1 VRKTST
7 YLKISLAAALTFTL
21 ALLLPLLSQEPQ
33 ALSFAKD
40 NSREYKRLIGK
51 GDQYFKTGAYHAAAT
66 YYQQAVRLEETNW
79 FGHLKL
85 GQCLSRI
92 GQSKDGLKE
101 LFNSILLN
109 ADDPEGNL
117 NARAEIAA
125 LLMQEGNYDEAGG
138 QLKQILDLCPQDM
151 VVRGNYAI
159 CLERLGFVDA
169 AVSELKLIAQN
180 DPWNKAAIYNL
191 GSAYLTRGN
200 YDLAIQCF
208 KKVVSMEPKHVMARV
223 GLARSLMRSGQNES
237 ALSLLKQTVQM
248 APDNHYAYLALG
260 DAYESGGSKNLA
272 VDSYKRAIQLNP
284 RDPQSRKAL
293 ERLLKGPGG
302 QIAGANESV
311 IR

>member
-1 VRKTST
+1 MA
-7 YLKISLAAALTFTL
+7 LASVAL
-21 ALLLPLLSQEPQ
+21 AVLPPTIREKPQ
-33 ALSFAKD
+33 AIAFTKENKGD
-40 NSREYKRLIGK
+40 YKRLIGR

-85 GQCLSRI
+85 GQCLARI
-92 GQSKDGLKE
+92 GQSKEGLKE

-109 ADDPEGNL
+109 ADDPEANL
-117 NARAEIAA
+117 NARAEIAS

-159 CLERLGFVDA
+159 CLERIGFVDA

-237 ALSLLKQTVQM
+237 ALTLLKQTVQM

-260 DAYESGGSKNLA
+260 DAYENGGSKNLA

-311 IR
+311 LR

>member
-1 VRKTST
+1 MRKVST
-7 YLKISLAAALTFTL
+7 YLKISLVALASVAL
-21 ALLLPLLSQEPQ
+21 AVLPPTIREKPQ
-33 ALSFAKD
+33 AIAFTKENKGD
-40 NSREYKRLIGK
+40 YKRLIGR

-85 GQCLSRI
+85 GQCLARI
-92 GQSKDGLKE
+92 GQSKEGLKE

-109 ADDPEGNL
+109 ADDPEANL
-117 NARAEIAA
+117 NARAEIAS

-159 CLERLGFVDA
+159 CLERIGFVDA

-237 ALSLLKQTVQM
+237 ALTLLKQTVQM

-260 DAYESGGSKNLA
+260 DAYENGGSKNLA

-311 IR
+311 LR

>member
-1 VRKTST
+1 MRKTST
-7 YLKISLAAALTFTL
+7 YLKISLAALASVVL
-21 ALLLPLLSQEPQ
+21 ALLAPILWGKPE
-33 ALSFAKD
+33 AFAFAKENARD
-40 NSREYKRLIGK
+40 YKRLIVR

-66 YYQQAVRLEETNW
+66 YYQQAVRLEDTNW

-85 GQCLSRI
+85 GQCLARI
-92 GQSKDGLKE
+92 GQSKEGLKE

-109 ADDPEGNL
+109 ADDPEANL
-117 NARAEIAA
+117 NARAEIAS

-159 CLERLGFVDA
+159 CLERIGFVDA
-169 AVSELKLIAQN
+169 AVSELKLIVQN

-237 ALSLLKQTVQM
+237 ALTLLKQTVQM
-248 APDNHYAYLALG
+248 APDNHYAFLALG
-260 DAYESGGSKNLA
+260 DAYENGGSKNLA

>member
-1 VRKTST
+1 MG
-7 YLKISLAAALTFTL
+7 ALL
-21 ALLLPLLSQEPQ
+21 ALSIPAMLAQPQ
-33 ALSFAKD
+33 AMLLARVD
-40 NSREYKRLIGK
+40 LREYKRLIGR

-79 FGHLKL
+79 FAHLKL
-85 GQCLSRI
+85 GQCLTRI
-92 GQSKDGLKE
+92 GQGKEGLKE

-109 ADDPEGNL
+109 ADNPEANL

-169 AVSELKLIAQN
+169 AVSELKMIAQN

-200 YDLAIQCF
+200 YDLAIGCF

-223 GLARSLMRSGQNES
+223 GLARSLMKSGQNES
-237 ALSLLKQTVQM
+237 ALTLLKQTVQM
-248 APDNHYAYLALG
+248 APDNHYAFLALG

-302 QIAGANESV
+302 QIAGANESL